1 MIKGKENIYIY
12 VCLRGNEQRSH
23 YTAIAKRC
31 AVTAY
36 PVPPFKDIHEYIIES
51 DDFLK
56 KRTTL
61 ERRNK

>member
-1 MIKGKENIYIY
+1 MC
-12 VCLRGNEQRSH
+12 VCSRGNEQRFH
-23 YTAIAKRC
+23 YTAIAKKC

-36 PVPPFKDIHEYIIES
+36 PVPPFKDIHEKYEYIIES

-56 KRTTL
+56 CTTL

>member
-1 MIKGKENIYIY
+1 MIIGKEYIY
-12 VCLRGNEQRSH
+12 VCSCGNEQRFH
-23 YTAIAKRC
+23 YTAIAKKC

-51 DDFLK
+51 DDFF